1 MDFTFTEEQEM
12 MAGVTRDLL
21 AEVSSTTDLRAML
34 GRGEGFDP
42 ARWSRLGELGLTGLM
57 VPESA
62 GGLGLAEVDFVQIA
76 TACGY
81 HLLPEPL
88 VDLVGVVRPL
98 LAECG
103 IETGED
109 EVIVWADRGPVAQ
122 ADRAARLLVTAA
134 DGGLHLLVPT
144 QADLVAQPH
153 IDPLLRLITLS
164 APLGASTRI
173 APPDAPATLLARERG
188 ALFAAAQLLGLAQ
201 RAIDLAVAYAAER
214 KQFGKPIGSYQ
225 AIKHHLA
232 SAQVRV
238 EFARP
243 VVHAAA
249 GLPPGTGTFARA
261 RVSHALLAAGEAADF
276 AVRQSLQVHGAMGYS
291 WEVDVQFCLKRA
303 LWLTHAWGS
312 PAHHRDRVATRAFG
326 LPLGPDRLFPTENS
340 HA

>member
-1 MDFTFTEEQEM
+1 M
-12 MAGVTRDLL
+12 
-21 AEVSSTTDLRAML
+21 
-34 GRGEGFDP
+34 
-42 ARWSRLGELGLTGLM
+42 
-57 VPESA
+57 
-62 GGLGLAEVDFVQIA
+62 
-76 TACGY
+76 
-81 HLLPEPL
+81 
-88 VDLVGVVRPL
+88 
-98 LAECG
+98 
-103 IETGED
+103 
-109 EVIVWADRGPVAQ
+109 
-122 ADRAARLLVTAA
+122 
-134 DGGLHLLVPT
+134 
-144 QADLVAQPH
+144 
-153 IDPLLRLITLS
+153 
-164 APLGASTRI
+164 
-173 APPDAPATLLARERG
+173 
-188 ALFAAAQLLGLAQ
+188 
-201 RAIDLAVAYAAER
+201 AYAAER